1 MNNETY
7 TFLKK
12 KGSNYF
18 NNFIV
23 CICIRHCWGGRWRT
37 CKARSPKSDQQLK
50 ANYWESLLK
59 QGQSVTACFGSKDA
73 WSTSHSG
80 GRDAA
85 AFPIQRAM
93 QTKQQILLIPRAD
106 VSRNSTLRV
115 QVTASEQTGE
125 VTNPEQHGIT
135 HHMLPAAACSC
146 LLALDVVK
154 PSTQTLLSHLPTR
167 PPLQQ
172 EHLHLLCSWCRSLG
186 LGASTP
192 VWSNLWKRWFE
203 CTSTAWYQG
212 CCAVILMQW
221 AKRCP
226 TANTPRVHDT

>member
-1 MNNETY
+1 MLWQQGCMIYIPQWWERCCCLPHPKGNADKTANSSNPKGWC
-7 TFLKK
+7 FQKFHLKSA
-12 KGSNYF
+12 SNSL
-18 NNFIV
+18 
-23 CICIRHCWGGRWRT
+23 WTDWR
-37 CKARSPKSDQQLK
+37 SDQ
-50 ANYWESLLK
+50 
-59 QGQSVTACFGSKDA
+59 
-73 WSTSHSG
+73 
-80 GRDAA
+80 
-85 AFPIQRAM
+85 
-93 QTKQQILLIPRAD
+93 PRATWNH
-106 VSRNSTLRV
+106 SSH
-115 QVTASEQTGE
+115 AC
-125 VTNPEQHGIT
+125 
-135 HHMLPAAACSC
+135 AAACSC

-172 EHLHLLCSWCRSLG
+172 EHLHLLCFWCRSLG